1 MLCVILYIYIYT
13 HTHICY
19 SSIKDISPHKKK
31 KIQVFQDWV
40 PRLGQSLQ
48 GRWQGEFLA
57 SSLERRDS
65 GQGKLSLP
73 RLNTDAQWPKGVHQ
87 SRWKGRGA
95 PIRACQALCSVPLCT
110 CPHSSPTWAPGG
122 WGWGTWVRTASPC
135 QLSTAG
141 ETEAQLP
148 ATPNPSSQPPRA
160 ARRPAAAHCT
170 GAAITPGPRISVT
183 SRKTRRDQTGNRDPR
198 LGPVSAF
205 SWHDLLHAAGEM
217 FMPLT
222 RHAVN

>member
-1 MLCVILYIYIYT
+1 ME
-13 HTHICY
+13 
-19 SSIKDISPHKKK
+19 
-31 KIQVFQDWV
+31 
-40 PRLGQSLQ
+40 
-48 GRWQGEFLA
+48 GE
-57 SSLERRDS
+57 
-65 GQGKLSLP
+65 
-73 RLNTDAQWPKGVHQ
+73 
-87 SRWKGRGA
+87 GA

-141 ETEAQLP
+141 ETEAQRGARTHAQLP